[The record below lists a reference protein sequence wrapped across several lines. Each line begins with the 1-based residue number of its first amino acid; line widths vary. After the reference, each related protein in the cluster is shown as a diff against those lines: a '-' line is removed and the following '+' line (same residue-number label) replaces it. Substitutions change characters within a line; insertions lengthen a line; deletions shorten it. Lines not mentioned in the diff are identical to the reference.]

1 MAILGLLVT
10 LMTLMNFFGTIVG
23 IGWILFLGEWKLI
36 AAWFG
41 AFFAIRIL
49 NAIATLPVVGALA
62 ISDAAKLS
70 DTSLLKNI
78 LVYSFGSIAWISYSA
93 VPAIFF
99 MFSINYYLRGV
110 SDVSAIPYLL
120 FAYSV
125 ATATYQFMASN
136 EAKSDRNSP
145 AIFTSFA
152 ISLGAFVAVII
163 GWVSIENLSLQFLFF
178 TFFIPNTMTSLL
190 YLMSNRE
197 RNRYPMKSQDI
208 RSA

>member
-1 MAILGLLVT
+1 MALLGLLI
-10 LMTLMNFFGTIVG
+10 TLMNFLGTIVG

-36 AAWFG
+36 AAWFA

-49 NAIATLPVVGALA
+49 NAIATLTVVGAIAL
-62 ISDAAKLS
+62 SDAAKLS
-70 DTSLLKNI
+70 DASVLKKI
-78 LVYSFGSIAWISYSA
+78 LVYSFGSIAWISYSV

-99 MFSINYYLRGV
+99 MFSINYYLRSV
-110 SDVSAIPYLL
+110 SDISAIPYLL

-125 ATATYQFMASN
+125 ATATYQFMASQ

-152 ISLGAFVAVII
+152 ISLGAFVAFII
-163 GWVSIENLSLQFLFF
+163 GWVSIETLSLQLLFF
-178 TFFIPNTMTSLL
+178 TFFIPNAMTSLL

-197 RNRYPMKSQDI
+197 RNRYPIKSQDI

>member
-93 VPAIFF
+93 VP
-99 MFSINYYLRGV
+99 
-110 SDVSAIPYLL
+110 
-120 FAYSV
+120 
-125 ATATYQFMASN
+125 
-136 EAKSDRNSP
+136 
-145 AIFTSFA
+145 
-152 ISLGAFVAVII
+152 
-163 GWVSIENLSLQFLFF
+163 
-178 TFFIPNTMTSLL
+178 
-190 YLMSNRE
+190 
-197 RNRYPMKSQDI
+197 
-208 RSA
+208 